1 MERSYTS
8 RERMRLA
15 LNHQQPDRAP
25 VDLGSTLV
33 TGIQASAYTIL
44 KQSLKISDG
53 DVKVYDPF
61 QMLAEVSERVKDRF
75 GVDTY
80 GVQLPINLFGYRNE
94 NWKPFR
100 MFDGNEV
107 LVSGNFQYDVLPNGD
122 MVQYPRGDRS
132 VSPSGKMPKDG
143 YYFDVIVR
151 QLPIDEGKLDPKRWV
166 DQTYSLYTE
175 EDLRYLEETSRRY
188 YENTEYSLI
197 GNFWGAGFGDIAL
210 VPGPHIL
217 RPEGIRD
224 PEEWYVSMV
233 TRSGYISDIFGYQ
246 FELGM
251 KNVALYREAVG
262 DRIDV
267 ITMSGTDF
275 GAQNGPFISPDVYRE
290 VFKPLHRR
298 MNDWVHG
305 NTGWK
310 TFYHT
315 CGSVVAFLDD
325 FCEAGVD
332 IINPVQ
338 VSAAG
343 MDPQFLKK
351 NYGDRLVFWGGAVNP
366 QGTLAFGSPEEVR
379 EEAARNI
386 RTFSEGGGYIMG
398 NVHNIQSNVPP
409 ENIIA
414 MFDAL
419 EMSG

>member
-1 MERSYTS
+1 MERSLTS
-8 RERMRLA
+8 RDRVRFA
-15 LNHQQPDRAP
+15 LNHQQPDRVP

-33 TGIQASAYTIL
+33 TGIQASAYAVL
-44 KQSLKISDG
+44 KRTLQISEG
-53 DVKVYDPF
+53 AVKVYDPF

-75 GVDTY
+75 SVDTY
-80 GVQLPINLFGYRNE
+80 GIQLPVNIFGYRNE

-100 MFDGNEV
+100 IFDEIEI
-107 LVSGNFQYDVLPNGD
+107 LMPGNFQYDVLDNGD
-122 MVQYPRGDRS
+122 IVQYPRGDRS
-132 VSPSGKMPKDG
+132 ALPSGKMPKDG

-151 QLPIDEGKLDPKRWV
+151 QLPIEEGKLDPKRWV
-166 DQTYSLYTE
+166 DQTYSLYSE
-175 EDLRYLEETSRRY
+175 EDLRYIEGTSRHY

-197 GNFWGAGFGDIAL
+197 GNFWGAGFGDIAI

-246 FELGM
+246 CELGI
-251 KNVALYREAVG
+251 KNIALYHEAVG

-275 GAQNGPFISPDVYRE
+275 GTQQGPFISPDVYRE

-298 MNDWVHG
+298 MNEWVHK
-305 NTGWK
+305 NTSWK

-315 CGSVVAFLDD
+315 CGSIVAFLDD

-343 MDPQFLKK
+343 MDPEFLKK

-366 QGTLAFGSPEEVR
+366 QWTLAFGSPEEVR
-379 EEAARNI
+379 EEARKNI
-386 RTFSEGGGYIMG
+386 LTFGEGGGYIMG

-414 MFDAL
+414 MFDAV
-419 EMSG
+419 E

>member
-1 MERSYTS
+1 VERSLTS
-8 RERMRLA
+8 RDRVRFA
-15 LNHQQPDRAP
+15 LNHQQPDRVP

-33 TGIQASAYTIL
+33 TGIQASAYAVL
-44 KQSLKISDG
+44 KRTLQISEG
-53 DVKVYDPF
+53 AVKVYDPF

-75 GVDTY
+75 SVDTY
-80 GVQLPINLFGYRNE
+80 GIQLPVNIFGYRNE

-100 MFDGNEV
+100 IFDETEI
-107 LVSGNFQYDVLPNGD
+107 LMPGNFQYDVLDNGD
-122 MVQYPRGDRS
+122 IVQYPRGDRS
-132 VSPSGKMPKDG
+132 ALPSGKMPKDG

-151 QLPIDEGKLDPKRWV
+151 QLPIEEGKLDPKRWV
-166 DQTYSLYTE
+166 DQTYSLYSE
-175 EDLRYLEETSRRY
+175 EDLRYIEGTSRHY

-197 GNFWGAGFGDIAL
+197 GNFWGAGFGDIAI

-246 FELGM
+246 CELGI
-251 KNVALYREAVG
+251 KNIALYHEAVG

-275 GAQNGPFISPDVYRE
+275 GTQQGPFISPDVYRE

-298 MNDWVHG
+298 MNEWVHK
-305 NTGWK
+305 NTSWK

-315 CGSVVAFLDD
+315 CGSIVAFLDD

-343 MDPQFLKK
+343 MDPEFLKK

-366 QGTLAFGSPEEVR
+366 QWTLAFGSPEEVR
-379 EEAARNI
+379 EEARKNI
-386 RTFSEGGGYIMG
+386 LTFGEGGGYIMG

-414 MFDAL
+414 MFDAV
-419 EMSG
+419 E

>member
-1 MERSYTS
+1 VERSLTS
-8 RERMRLA
+8 RDRVRFA
-15 LNHQQPDRAP
+15 LNHQQPDRVP

-33 TGIQASAYTIL
+33 TGIQASAYAVL
-44 KQSLKISDG
+44 KRTLQISEG
-53 DVKVYDPF
+53 AVKVYDPF

-75 GVDTY
+75 SVDTY
-80 GVQLPINLFGYRNE
+80 GIQLPVNIFGYRNE

-100 MFDGNEV
+100 IFDEIEI
-107 LVSGNFQYDVLPNGD
+107 LMPGNFQYDVLDNGD
-122 MVQYPRGDRS
+122 IVQYPRGDRS
-132 VSPSGKMPKDG
+132 ALPSGKMPKDG

-151 QLPIDEGKLDPKRWV
+151 QLPIEEGKLDPKRWV
-166 DQTYSLYTE
+166 DQTYSLYSE
-175 EDLRYLEETSRRY
+175 EDLRYIEGTSRHY

-197 GNFWGAGFGDIAL
+197 GNFWGAGFGDIAI

-246 FELGM
+246 CELGI
-251 KNVALYREAVG
+251 KNIALYHEAVG

-275 GAQNGPFISPDVYRE
+275 GTQQGPFISPDVYRE

-298 MNDWVHG
+298 MNEWVHK
-305 NTGWK
+305 NTSWK

-315 CGSVVAFLDD
+315 CGSIVAFLDD

-343 MDPQFLKK
+343 MDPEFLKK

-366 QGTLAFGSPEEVR
+366 QWTLAFGSPEEVR
-379 EEAARNI
+379 EEARKNI
-386 RTFSEGGGYIMG
+386 LTFGEGGGYIMG

-414 MFDAL
+414 MFDAV
-419 EMSG
+419 E